1 MKKLLSLLL
10 FAAMTVTSAWGA
22 TYNGTITFNGV
33 SGDNESSSCTINGV
47 AIGSCTLTIY
57 SPNNDAYSIKTITVS
72 GGGYSHTYSNS
83 EIRTALNNASAH
95 YSTFNT
101 GSGADHDGV
110 YAITAGDSCQFSFTT
125 SSVGNITVTINYK
138 NWSSSWVW
146 PVTLTDSSA
155 PADITIA
162 ATHSRTEI
170 YTTGD
175 FAGLYVSSVS
185 STISSDA
192 NATFKWYY
200 SSNNSD
206 WVSGDSYLPDNDTHN
221 NIRPTKAGYY
231 KCVATLSDGET
242 SYTSNTIQITTHAAP
257 TTYLYDNAAATTT
270 NLPILVIRTTSS
282 NLPGWNEGQPGAGT
296 SPAKTKVS
304 ADMKLIWNQ
313 NGTNQ
318 LNFMDNNNQNDSIA
332 YDGRVR
338 INWRGSTSRTM
349 AKRSLAISAGKKD
362 IVIGGDTDGFK
373 KDKFSFFG
381 GPEEKDWVL
390 YSAYQDKSM
399 MRNKLAMDLWKAM
412 GYWAGTCTFVEVYID
427 GHYQGVY
434 VFMDKYERSGDRINV
449 TKQPKSDP
457 DGSKTGYVLKFDK
470 VDKSDPGTWFR
481 GDISAIRNLSEMA
494 PFRCSNDRT
503 TTSGGCGNDGGC
515 GDCADD
521 NTHQGWEI
529 AYPDPEED
537 LTSAEE
543 SYIKNWLMNFEVALY
558 DAYRVQNDVTYED
571 VFEDYLDLQSFAD
584 FMILE
589 ELCRNTDGYRAS
601 MWFSKDVDGKL
612 KCVAPWDFEMSFGNT
627 RTHGGTL
634 TNIWEY
640 SYGASESCNSL
651 SNGKN
656 EPYYPIPFWWKALMN
671 STCFK
676 NTLKTRWDA
685 LTASGQ
691 PLNKD
696 VIWGRIDAMVSQL
709 NANGAVTRE
718 MDKWS
723 WADRN
728 GCVTGCTTPAYNN
741 CPWII
746 APWGSDMTNSDGTRI
761 HPEPTNMPAGFAW
774 GAYTADNGGKK
785 TLTYD
790 NEYMLMKGWIA
801 DRLINLNTLINGL
814 SASTLTTDQM
824 RDCAKAET
832 YTFTVTSKV
841 NGETGTEICND
852 GTETAELTVGHN
864 ITSTCDLT
872 YQWYKDGVAMGGKTN
887 KTLSVTEAGD
897 YYCAVTIN
905 RLGGIPTIL
914 YQNVASN
921 IVSITTRSCSGP
933 VDDSDLV
940 PVENNNTICITCQTA
955 QKKFTITANGTD
967 NEGNPDMIRS
977 VKITKGNTT
986 LYERELN
993 TATTTVTLP
1002 ETLSGKYVV
1011 EVKTNKYKIVKTY
1024 WK

>member
-10 FAAMTVTSAWGA
+10 FAAMTVTSAWGT
-22 TYNGTITFNGV
+22 TYNSTITFNGV

-155 PADITIA
+155 PADIRIA

-175 FAGLYVSSVS
+175 FAGLYVASVNS
-185 STISSDA
+185 AISGDE
-192 NATFKWYY
+192 NATFEWQY
-200 SSNNSD
+200 SIDNNN
-206 WVSGDSYLPDNDTHN
+206 WVSGDTHLPDNNSHN
-221 NIRPTKAGYY
+221 NIRPSKAGYY
-231 KCVATLSDGET
+231 RCVATLSDGTT
-242 SYTSNTIQITTHAAP
+242 SYTSNAIQITTHDAP
-257 TTYLYDNAAATTT
+257 QTYLYANSANTET

-282 NLPGWNEGQPGAGT
+282 SLPGWADGQPGAGV
-296 SPAKTKVS
+296 SPAKTKTS
-304 ADMKLIWNQ
+304 ADMKLIWNP
-313 NGTNQ
+313 NGVNK
-318 LNFMDNNNQNDSIA
+318 LSDIDNNNQGDNIA
-332 YDGRVR
+332 YDRRVR
-338 INWRGSTSRTM
+338 INFRGSTSRTM

-381 GPEEKDWVL
+381 GPEEKDWIL

-399 MRNKLAMDLWKAM
+399 MRNKLAMDLWSSL
-412 GYWAGTCTFVEVYID
+412 GYWAATCTYVEVYID
-427 GHYQGVY
+427 GKYQGVY
-434 VFMDKYERSGDRINV
+434 VFMDKFERSGDRINV

-470 VDKSDPGTWFR
+470 VDLSDPGTWYR
-481 GDISAIRNLSEMA
+481 GDVPAIKALN
-494 PFRCSNDRT
+494 NNK
-503 TTSGGCGNDGGC
+503 CGNDGGC
-515 GDCADD
+515 GDPAAS
-521 NTHQGWEI
+521 NTKQGWEI

-537 LTSAEE
+537 LTPEE
-543 SYIKNWLMNFEVALY
+543 STYIKNWLTNFEVELY
-558 DAYRVQNDVTYED
+558 NAYTGNGVTYEE
-571 VFEDYLDLQSFAD
+571 VFEEYLDLQSFAD

-589 ELCRNTDGYRAS
+589 EFARNTDGYRAS
-601 MWFSKDVDGKL
+601 MYFSKDVDGKL
-612 KCVAPWDFEMSFGNT
+612 KCVAPWDFEMGFGNT
-627 RTHGGTL
+627 RTHGGSL

-640 SYGASESCNSL
+640 AYGASESCNGL

-676 NTLKTRWDA
+676 NALKTRWDA

-696 VIWGRIDAMVSQL
+696 VVWARIDAMVSQL
-709 NANGAVTRE
+709 NAKGAVSRE
-718 MDKWS
+718 MQKWD
-723 WADRN
+723 WGTRN
-728 GCVTGCTTPAYNN
+728 SCVTGCTTPAYNN

-746 APWGSDMTNSDGTRI
+746 VPWGDSMTNSDGIRI

-774 GAYTADNGGKK
+774 GAYTEDNGGKK

-801 DRLINLNTLINGL
+801 DRLINLGTLINNLG
-814 SASTLTTDQM
+814 ASTQTPEQM
-824 RDCAKAET
+824 RECAQAEE

-841 NGETGTEICND
+841 NDADGTEICND
-852 GTETAELTVGHN
+852 GTEEAVLTVGHN

-872 YQWYKDGVAMGGKTN
+872 YQWYKDGAAMSGKTK

-921 IVSITTRSCSGP
+921 TVSITTRSCSEP

>member
-10 FAAMTVTSAWGA
+10 FAAMTVTGAWGT
-22 TYNGTITFNGV
+22 TYNSTITFNGV

-95 YSTFNT
+95 YSTFDT

-175 FAGLYVSSVS
+175 FAGLYVASVNS
-185 STISSDA
+185 AISGDE
-192 NATFKWYY
+192 NATFEWQY
-200 SSNNSD
+200 SSDNST
-206 WVSGDSYLPDNDTHN
+206 WNSGDAYLPDNNSHN
-221 NIRPTKAGYY
+221 NIRPTEAGYY
-231 KCVATLSDGET
+231 RCVATLSDGTT
-242 SYTSNTIQITTHAAP
+242 SYTSNAIQITTHDAP
-257 TTYLYDNAAATTT
+257 QTYLYANSANTET

-282 NLPGWNEGQPGAGT
+282 GLPGWADGQPGAGV
-296 SPAKTKVS
+296 SPAKTKTS
-304 ADMKLIWNQ
+304 ADMKLIWNP
-313 NGTNQ
+313 NGVNK
-318 LNFMDNNNQNDSIA
+318 LSDIDNNNQGDNIA
-332 YDGRVR
+332 YDRRVR
-338 INWRGSTSRTM
+338 INFRGSTSRTM

-381 GPEEKDWVL
+381 GPEEKDWIL

-399 MRNKLAMDLWKAM
+399 MRNKLAMDLWSSL
-412 GYWAGTCTFVEVYID
+412 GYWAATCTYVEVYID
-427 GHYQGVY
+427 GKYQGVY
-434 VFMDKYERSGDRINV
+434 VFMDKFERSGDRINV

-470 VDKSDPGTWFR
+470 VDLSDPGTWYR
-481 GDISAIRNLSEMA
+481 GDVPAIKAL
-494 PFRCSNDRT
+494 NDNK
-503 TTSGGCGNDGGC
+503 CGNDGGC
-515 GDCADD
+515 GDPAAS
-521 NTHQGWEI
+521 NTKQGWEI

-537 LTSAEE
+537 LTPEE
-543 SYIKNWLMNFEVALY
+543 STYIKNWLTNFEVELY
-558 DAYRVQNDVTYED
+558 NAYTGNGVTYEE
-571 VFEDYLDLQSFAD
+571 VFEEYLDLQSFAD

-589 ELCRNTDGYRAS
+589 EFARNTDGYRAS
-601 MWFSKDVDGKL
+601 MYFSKDVDGKL
-612 KCVAPWDFEMSFGNT
+612 KCVAPWDFEMGFGNT
-627 RTHGGTL
+627 RTHGGSL

-640 SYGASESCNSL
+640 AYGASESCNGL

-676 NTLKTRWDA
+676 NALKTRWDA

-696 VIWGRIDAMVSQL
+696 VVWARIDAMVSQL
-709 NANGAVTRE
+709 NAKGAVSRE
-718 MDKWS
+718 MQKWD
-723 WADRN
+723 WGTRN
-728 GCVTGCTTPAYNN
+728 SCVTGCTTPAYNN

-746 APWGSDMTNSDGTRI
+746 VPWGDSMTNSDGIRI

-774 GAYTADNGGKK
+774 GAYTEDNGGKK

-801 DRLINLNTLINGL
+801 DRLINLGTLINNLG
-814 SASTLTTDQM
+814 ASTQTPEQM
-824 RDCAKAET
+824 RECAQAEE

-841 NGETGTEICND
+841 NDADGTEICND
-852 GTETAELTVGHN
+852 GTEEAVLTVGHN

-872 YQWYKDGVAMGGKTN
+872 YQWYKDGAAMSGKTK

-921 IVSITTRSCSGP
+921 TVSITTRSCSEP

>member
-1 MKKLLSLLL
+1 M
-10 FAAMTVTSAWGA
+10 FAAMTVASAWA
-22 TYNGTITFNGV
+22 EVHTGTIIFDSGV
-33 SGDNESSSCTINGV
+33 S
-47 AIGSCTLTIY
+47 
-57 SPNNDAYSIKTITVS
+57 NNDATASTTISGVAAGNCTAKITSQSNDGYGIYWISINGTEYNHTTLAGYLTGTHGENGNSNYLDGNKIYGITGYFTIPFTMASS
-72 GGGYSHTYSNS
+72 G
-83 EIRTALNNASAH
+83 
-95 YSTFNT
+95 
-101 GSGADHDGV
+101 D
-110 YAITAGDSCQFSFTT
+110 
-125 SSVGNITVTINYK
+125 VTIQIRYK
-138 NWSSSWVW
+138 GWNSSAAW
-146 PVTLTDSSA
+146 PIEITDPSA
-155 PADITIA
+155 PADIRIA

-175 FAGLYVSSVS
+175 FAGLYVASVNS
-185 STISSDA
+185 AISGDE
-192 NATFKWYY
+192 NATFEWQY
-200 SSNNSD
+200 SSDNNN
-206 WVSGDSYLPDNDTHN
+206 WVSGDTHLPDNNSHN
-221 NIRPTKAGYY
+221 NIRPSKAGYY
-231 KCVATLSDGET
+231 RCVATLADGIT
-242 SYTSNTIQITTHAAP
+242 SYTSNAIQITTHDAP
-257 TTYLYDNAAATTT
+257 QTYLYANSANTET

-282 NLPGWNEGQPGAGT
+282 GLPGWSDGQPGAGV
-296 SPAKTKVS
+296 SPAKTKTS
-304 ADMKLIWNQ
+304 ADMKLIWNP
-313 NGTNQ
+313 NGVNK
-318 LNFMDNNNQNDSIA
+318 LSYIDNNNQGDSIA
-332 YDGRVR
+332 YDRRVR
-338 INWRGSTSRTM
+338 INFRGSTSRTM

-362 IVIGGDTDGFK
+362 IVIGGEYDGFK

-381 GPEEKDWVL
+381 GPEEKDWIL

-399 MRNKLAMDLWKAM
+399 MRNKLAMDLWSSL
-412 GYWAGTCTFVEVYID
+412 GYWAATCTYVEVYID
-427 GHYQGVY
+427 GKYQGVY
-434 VFMDKYERSGDRINV
+434 VFMDKFERSGDRINV

-470 VDKSDPGTWFR
+470 VDQSDPGTWYR
-481 GDISAIRNLSEMA
+481 GDVTEIRGLN
-494 PFRCSNDRT
+494 NNN
-503 TTSGGCGNDGGC
+503 CGSDGGC
-515 GDCADD
+515 GDIARQ
-521 NTHQGWEI
+521 NTSGKSVQGWEV

-537 LTSAEE
+537 LTPAESE
-543 SYIKNWLMNFEVALY
+543 YIKNWLTNFEVALY
-558 DAYRVQNDVTYED
+558 DAYRGQNDVTYEE
-571 VFEDYLDLQSFAD
+571 VFEEYLDLQSFAD

-589 ELCRNTDGYRAS
+589 EFARNTDGYRAS
-601 MWFSKDVDGKL
+601 MYFSKDVDGKL
-612 KCVAPWDFEMSFGNT
+612 KCVAPWDFEMGFGNT
-627 RTHGGTL
+627 RTHGGSL

-640 SYGASESCNSL
+640 AYGASESCNGL

-676 NTLKTRWDA
+676 NALKTRWDA

-696 VIWGRIDAMVSQL
+696 VVWARIDAMVSQL
-709 NANGAVTRE
+709 NAKGAVNRE
-718 MDKWS
+718 MQKWD
-723 WADRN
+723 WGTRN
-728 GCVTGCTTPAYNN
+728 SCVTGCTTPAYNN

-746 APWGSDMTNSDGTRI
+746 VPWGDSMTNSDGIRI

-774 GAYTADNGGKK
+774 GAYTEDNGGKK

-801 DRLINLNTLINGL
+801 DRLINLGTLINNLG
-814 SASTLTTDQM
+814 ASTQTPEQM
-824 RDCAKAET
+824 RECAQAEE

-841 NGETGTEICND
+841 NDADGTEICND
-852 GTETAELTVGHN
+852 GTETAVLTVGHN

-872 YQWYKDGVAMGGKTN
+872 YQWYKDGAAMSGKTK

-921 IVSITTRSCSGP
+921 TVSITTRSCSEP

-1002 ETLSGKYVV
+1002 ETPSGKYVV